1 MASRLSAGWARR
13 VVINTPRR
21 LPTGGTAG
29 CQPALRAADWQ
40 SAVPQVV
47 NLRCIVPCK
56 IAQARLREVHGM
68 EVFFKNLTGEEVSIE
83 KLVEDLTVLAQD
95 VEDLVKV
102 SSANLG
108 EESKEQL
115 VTAIQCV
122 KARCESLK
130 TQAVAGAKAT
140 DRAIRM
146 HPYTSLGIAV
156 GVGFVLGALV

>member
-1 MASRLSAGWARR
+1 
-13 VVINTPRR
+13 
-21 LPTGGTAG
+21 
-29 CQPALRAADWQ
+29 
-40 SAVPQVV
+40 
-47 NLRCIVPCK
+47 
-56 IAQARLREVHGM
+56 M

-115 VTAIQCV
+115 VTAIQRV

-130 TQAVAGAKAT
+130 THAVAGAKAT

-156 GVGFVLGALV
+156 GVGFALGALVKSRD